1 MIGDL
6 LVLEDSDLENFWE
19 GSQEN
24 PEKVLEDDF
33 FESFKEWPKKKFK
46 SQKRQDLLVNAYWG
60 LLGSQASVQQVTGA
74 GRILTGV
81 MFR

>member
-33 FESFKEWPKKKFK
+33 FESLKEWPKKKSSKARSAKIFW
-46 SQKRQDLLVNAYWG
+46 SMHIEDC
-60 LLGSQASVQQVTGA
+60 
-74 GRILTGV
+74 
-81 MFR
+81 